1 MHPDFWEAFDACW
14 IMFHYLWFKRRCKI
28 KSCFC
33 FASIN
38 SKCSNKCCMFARSTT
53 LTAYLLYKLKNTGSK
68 SNISNILGSK
78 MRVLCYI
85 YKNILWV
92 ENPSEVLIVNSVQ
105 TGPTRRPVCLSIGTH
120 SSLQG
125 GRFAWNATATARAPK
140 KGGETFVVVS
150 PRNTKIHRQSGD
162 VQRRQIRPHSC
173 LSYAARKEK
182 HSLE

>member
-1 MHPDFWEAFDACW
+1 M
-14 IMFHYLWFKRRCKI
+14 
-28 KSCFC
+28 
-33 FASIN
+33 
-38 SKCSNKCCMFARSTT
+38 CCMFARSTT

-105 TGPTRRPVCLSIGTH
+105 TGPIRRPVCLSIGTH

-125 GRFAWNATATARAPK
+125 GRFDGTPRQRLVLPK
-140 KGGETFVVVS
+140 KEGKHLSLSLLATQRYTDSQAMFKGGRYGLIRACHT
-150 PRNTKIHRQSGD
+150 PLGKRNTASSNRAGEDNK
-162 VQRRQIRPHSC
+162 
-173 LSYAARKEK
+173 
-182 HSLE
+182 